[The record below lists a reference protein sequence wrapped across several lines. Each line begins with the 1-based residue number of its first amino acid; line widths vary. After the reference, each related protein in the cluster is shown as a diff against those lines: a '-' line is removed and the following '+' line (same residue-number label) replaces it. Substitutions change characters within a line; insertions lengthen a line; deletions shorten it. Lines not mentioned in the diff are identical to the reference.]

1 MQRILPGLLVLTV
14 LLAGCTAGGQP
25 TAQLSQQA
33 ALPAS
38 DYALTDR
45 QSSLERRAIGDRA
58 ATWEGGGE
66 REQTVRT
73 TRATY
78 EGAAGSILVYTTPN
92 LPYVGD
98 DRVRER
104 PAPAVA
110 EQIGA
115 PLGGVALASVGG
127 EQFETEM
134 LGGTETVTELVSTDD
149 RLVGHVAVRAE
160 QDVLVVVVQP
170 GADRDRA
177 ITALERLSLE
187 SAS

>member
-1 MQRILPGLLVLTV
+1 MQRILPGFLVLTV

-104 PAPAVA
+104 PARPS
-110 EQIGA
+110 
-115 PLGGVALASVGG
+115 PSK
-127 EQFETEM
+127 
-134 LGGTETVTELVSTDD
+134 
-149 RLVGHVAVRAE
+149 
-160 QDVLVVVVQP
+160 
-170 GADRDRA
+170 
-177 ITALERLSLE
+177 
-187 SAS
+187 